1 MRRLAAVIALR
12 CPRCLDG
19 RVWRRLVTMN
29 TACPVCGFVFDRE
42 SGYFAGA
49 MVVSYALA
57 VPILAAMVIAL
68 ITLARLDPVAALIV
82 GNTAY
87 LVLVPFIFRY
97 SRVVWLHLDWL
108 IDPDDGRG
116 TSARP

>member
-12 CPRCLDG
+12 CPRCLSG
-19 RVWRRLVTMN
+19 RVWRGFVSMN
-29 TACPVCGFVFDRE
+29 AVCPVCGLVFDRE

-57 VPILAAMVIAL
+57 VPILAAIVIAL
-68 ITLARLDPVAALIV
+68 IILGGLDAVVALII

-108 IDPDDGRG
+108 IDPGEP
-116 TSARP
+116 T